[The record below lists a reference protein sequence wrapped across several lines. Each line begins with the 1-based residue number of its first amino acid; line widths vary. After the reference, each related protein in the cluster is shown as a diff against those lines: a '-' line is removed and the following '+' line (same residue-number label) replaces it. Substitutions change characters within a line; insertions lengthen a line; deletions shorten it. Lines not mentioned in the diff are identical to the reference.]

1 MGYRGYISSREFF
14 HERAPQHVQNLVIR
28 NYCNQNGMELL
39 LSATEVIMPN
49 SYLMLEQLLNEL
61 SELDGIVCYSLFQL
75 PINPIK
81 RKQVFNTI
89 LDSDKSIHFA
99 VEALSAAEA
108 SDVNR
113 LEDIFLV
120 RNALGAAL
128 EPEDLRQILL
138 NQGLTNQD
146 G

>member
-1 MGYRGYISSREFF
+1 
-14 HERAPQHVQNLVIR
+14 
-28 NYCNQNGMELL
+28 MELL

-99 VEALSAAEA
+99 VEALSATEA

-128 EPEDLRQILL
+128 EPEDLRQTLL
-138 NQGLTNQD
+138 SQGLTNQD